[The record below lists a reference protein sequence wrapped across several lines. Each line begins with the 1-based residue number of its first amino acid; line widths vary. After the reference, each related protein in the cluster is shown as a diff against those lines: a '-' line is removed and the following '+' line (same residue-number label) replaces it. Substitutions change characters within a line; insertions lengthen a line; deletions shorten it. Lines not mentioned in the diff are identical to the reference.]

1 MATYTNSNLVN
12 YKQLSPNHSGQ
23 RTYPITRIT
32 PHCVVGQASVETIGK
47 IFAPTTRQAS
57 CQYGIGSDGR
67 VALICE
73 EKNRSWC
80 TGGYTNFTVN
90 GKVRSGSLN
99 DQKAVTIECA
109 SDAKSPY
116 AFNSTV
122 YNKLIDLCV
131 DICKRNGKNKVVWID
146 DKYQAEAYSD
156 KYQKSNEMLL
166 TIHSWYAAK
175 SCPGPWL
182 TERMAD
188 LAQKVNVKLGSV
200 GVVTNPQT
208 AEKVATVTA
217 FPTVPFLVSV
227 LIDNL
232 NIRTGAG
239 NNYSVTGKY
248 TGKGD
253 FTIVEVKDGWGK
265 LKSGAGWIYLGNA
278 SYVKIGKT
286 VASPSSGKTTSGY
299 SPSKVAD
306 AKNKNTAFNGKY
318 VVTASALNLRYAP
331 NGEIIVAMPKGTT
344 VYNYGWYTQDGATT
358 WLCVQATVNGKS
370 YTGYCGKGYLKKA

>member
-1 MATYTNSNLVN
+1 MAYTNSSLVN
-12 YKQLSPNHSGQ
+12 YKQLSPNHSGR

-47 IFAPTTRQAS
+47 IFASTSRQAS

-73 EKNRSWC
+73 ERFRSWC
-80 TGGYTNFTVN
+80 TGGYLDFIAN
-90 GKVRSGSLN
+90 GKTRSGSLN

-109 SDAKSPY
+109 SDASAPY

-131 DICKRNGKNKVVWID
+131 DICKRNGKNKLMWIS
-146 DKYQAEAYSD
+146 DKVKAEIYSD
-156 KYQKSNEMLL
+156 KQPSNEMLL
-166 TIHSWYAAK
+166 TVHCWYAAK
-175 SCPGPWL
+175 SCPGQWL
-182 TERMAD
+182 LNRMAD

-208 AEKVATVTA
+208 AEKVTTVTA

-265 LKSGAGWIYLGNA
+265 LKSVAGWIYLGNP
-278 SYVKIGKT
+278 SYVKVGKT
-286 VASPSSGKTTSGY
+286 VVAEKTKVKFD
-299 SPSKVAD
+299 PSKVAD
-306 AKNKNTAFNGKY
+306 AKNKNTTYNGKY
-318 VVTASALNLRYAP
+318 IVTADALNLRYAP
-331 NGEIIVAMPKGTT
+331 NGEIIVAMPKNTT
-344 VYNYGWYTQDGATT
+344 VYNYGWFTQDGNTT
-358 WLCVQATVNGKS
+358 WLCVQAMVNGVS
-370 YTGYCGKGYLKKA
+370 YSGYCGKGYLKKV